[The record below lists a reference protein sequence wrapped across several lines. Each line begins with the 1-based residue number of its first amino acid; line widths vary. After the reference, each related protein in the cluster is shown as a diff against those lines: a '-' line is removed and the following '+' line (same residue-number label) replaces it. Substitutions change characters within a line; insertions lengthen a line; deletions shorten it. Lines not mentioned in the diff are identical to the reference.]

1 LGEADL
7 LRRAMGKKDKKEMA
21 RQEDRF
27 VQGATRNGV
36 KKADAKYI
44 FELVD
49 KFAGY
54 GFNKSH
60 SAAYAVVSYH
70 TAYLKANFREEF
82 LAASMTLDMGNTDKL
97 AMYTSEA
104 KRSQIAVLPPC
115 INASEVDFL
124 AADKSIRYS
133 LAALKNIGAQAVES
147 MVAERAAHGP
157 FKDLADFA
165 GRCST
170 KTLNKRA
177 LETLA
182 AGAFDAQ
189 EPNRALV
196 HGNVESLLAF
206 ASRQASNAAQGTS
219 DLFGGSGAAARP

>member
-1 LGEADL
+1 MCIRDRHGEEPVDCLHPMLEPILRETYGVIIYQEQVMQIARTMAGYSLGEADL

-27 VQGATRNGV
+27 VQGAVKNGV

-60 SAAYAVVSYH
+60 AAAYAVVSYH

-97 AMYTSEA
+97 AMYTSCLLYT
-104 KRSQIAVLPPC
+104 S
-115 INASEVDFL
+115 D
-124 AADKSIRYS
+124 AAD
-133 LAALKNIGAQAVES
+133 E
-147 MVAERAAHGP
+147 
-157 FKDLADFA
+157 
-165 GRCST
+165 
-170 KTLNKRA
+170 
-177 LETLA
+177 
-182 AGAFDAQ
+182 
-189 EPNRALV
+189 
-196 HGNVESLLAF
+196 
-206 ASRQASNAAQGTS
+206 
-219 DLFGGSGAAARP
+219 

>member
-1 LGEADL
+1 
-7 LRRAMGKKDKKEMA
+7 
-21 RQEDRF
+21 
-27 VQGATRNGV
+27 
-36 KKADAKYI
+36 
-44 FELVD
+44 D

-60 SAAYAVVSYH
+60 AAAYAVVSYH
-70 TAYLKANFREEF
+70 TAYLKATFREEF
-82 LAASMTLDMGNTDKL
+82 LAASMTLDMDNAHNL
-97 AMYTSEA
+97 AIYTSEA

-182 AGAFDAQ
+182 AAGAFDSL

-196 HGNVESLLAF
+196 HGNVEQMLACSNRLT
-206 ASRQASNAAQGTS
+206 ANAAQGIG
-219 DLFGGSGAAARP
+219 DLFGGGTAERPQID